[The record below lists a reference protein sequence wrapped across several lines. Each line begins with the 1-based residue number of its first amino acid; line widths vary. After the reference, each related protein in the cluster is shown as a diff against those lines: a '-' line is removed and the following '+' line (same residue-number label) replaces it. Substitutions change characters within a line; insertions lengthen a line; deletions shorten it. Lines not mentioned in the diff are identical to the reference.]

1 MFEPSALILVL
12 SLACMLRP
20 FQTLTSIWTLVPPI
34 TWPMMCRN
42 FTLALHMQ
50 LLIRLL
56 LVMVTLS
63 PSLILVTFPFLL
75 VPLSSSSLMFFMFL
89 LFIKIFYLSLNLLV
103 ILMLVLPSSLGD
115 IKFVTYNVVLF
126 SFRAYVKMVFILSF
140 QRYRPVPS
148 KLFLLA
154 LHHPFSGIVVLVIPL
169 IKFFAHLSIAPY

>member
-1 MFEPSALILVL
+1 M
-12 SLACMLRP
+12 RK
-20 FQTLTSIWTLVPPI
+20 
-34 TWPMMCRN
+34 N
-42 FTLALHMQ
+42 FTLALHIQ

-75 VPLSSSSLMFFMFL
+75 VLLSSPFLMFFMSL
-89 LFIKIFYLSLNLLV
+89 LFVKIFYLSLNLLV
-103 ILMLVLPSSLGD
+103 ILMLVLLFFIRD

-140 QRYRPVPS
+140 QRYRPAPS

-154 LHHPFSGIVVLVIPL
+154 LHRPLCGIVVLVIPL
-169 IKFFAHLSIAPY
+169 IKFFTHLSLAPY